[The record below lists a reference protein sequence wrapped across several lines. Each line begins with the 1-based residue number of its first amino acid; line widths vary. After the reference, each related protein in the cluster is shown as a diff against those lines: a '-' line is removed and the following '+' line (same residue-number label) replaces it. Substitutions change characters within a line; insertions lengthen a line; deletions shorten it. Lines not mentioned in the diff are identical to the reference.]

1 MNLKLHAEGQGQY
14 EKEILK
20 KIVEKEIENSILRKF
35 IFFFTRLK
43 IKWSTYYNL
52 YILGK
57 LN

>member
-1 MNLKLHAEGQGQY
+1 MNLKLHAEGQGQH